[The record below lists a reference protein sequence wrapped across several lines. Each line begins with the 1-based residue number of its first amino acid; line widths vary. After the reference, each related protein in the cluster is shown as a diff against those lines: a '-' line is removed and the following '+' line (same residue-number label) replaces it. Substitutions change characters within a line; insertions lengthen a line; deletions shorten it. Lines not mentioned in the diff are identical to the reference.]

1 MESALKNFTSCCFA
15 DLKQFKEIHF
25 ISSNMFFYYYY
36 LFYKRDLTQV
46 ADKLHIINAT
56 HKTLYK
62 YPQQKTVVL
71 YKETNHV
78 FTTMI
83 LPSKLTIDVDF
94 FHFQDVI

>member
-1 MESALKNFTSCCFA
+1 MRINLNFESCETFLPKHKTMCVC
-15 DLKQFKEIHF
+15 
-25 ISSNMFFYYYY
+25 YYY

-46 ADKLHIINAT
+46 ADKLHVINAT